1 MAVQPFTIE
10 VTDDALADL
19 RRRLAATRWPDEVDG
34 AGWDY
39 GTNLDYVKTLAAYW
53 CDDFDWRAQEA
64 TLNQF
69 AQFRADI
76 DGVGVH
82 FIHERGRGPRP
93 LPLIITHGWPS
104 SFAQMLKII
113 PLLTDPARHGGDA
126 ADAFDVVVPSL
137 PGFGFSDRP
146 RERGLDGQRITA
158 LWARLM
164 ADVLGYRRFAAAGG
178 DLGSGI
184 TRRLALAH
192 PELVVGIHLTD
203 VGYPTADRPDLSDAE
218 RRYLSAVRDW
228 SAREGA
234 YAHLQSTKPQTLA
247 YGLTDSPVGLA
258 AWIVEKFR
266 AWSDCD
272 GDVERRFSKDELLT
286 TIMIYWVTGTINSSV
301 RLYYEG
307 SHAPPLTPEQRS
319 EVPAG
324 VAIFPKDLAL
334 PPREWAERGLRVER
348 WTEMPRGGHFAAMEE
363 PDLLVEDLRAFFRAL
378 CAHRACFSPQSL
390 TPSPASRG
398 ATCRSMPNCR
408 FPTSSTLRRYQRS
421 SSDKKMWLLAA

>member
-1 MAVQPFTIE
+1 MSVQPFTIE
-10 VTDDALADL
+10 VADEVLADL
-19 RRRLAATRWPDEVDG
+19 RWRLAATRWPDEIAG

-39 GTNLDYVKTLAAYW
+39 GTNEDYLRELVAYW
-53 CDDFDWRAQEA
+53 RDDFDWRAQEVR
-64 TLNQF
+64 LNQF
-69 AQFRADI
+69 AQFRADF

-82 FIHERGRGPRP
+82 FVHERGRGPHP

-113 PLLTDPARHGGDA
+113 PPLTDPARHGGDP

-146 RERGLDGQRITA
+146 RERGMNGQHTA
-158 LWARLM
+158 ELWARLM
-164 ADVLGYRRFAAAGG
+164 ADALGYRRFAAAGG

-203 VGYPTADRPDLSDAE
+203 VGYATADRPDLSDAE
-218 RRYLSAVRDW
+218 RRYLAAVQDW

-234 YAHLQSTKPQTLA
+234 YRLLHATKPQTLA
-247 YGLTDSPVGLA
+247 YGLTDSPAGLA
-258 AWIVEKFR
+258 AWLVEKYR

-286 TIMIYWVTGTINSSV
+286 AIMIYWATGTINSSV
-301 RLYYEG
+301 RLYYEN
-307 SHAPPLTPEQRS
+307 SHAPSLTPEQRI

-334 PPREWAERGLRVER
+334 PPREWAARSLRVER

-363 PDLLVEDLRAFFRAL
+363 PDLLVEDLRAFFRPL
-378 CAHRACFSPQSL
+378 RA
-390 TPSPASRG
+390 AR
-398 ATCRSMPNCR
+398 
-408 FPTSSTLRRYQRS
+408 
-421 SSDKKMWLLAA
+421 